1 METEIL
7 ATTKERYELNCKVVG
22 VKLPHRE
29 EQSRGKTFNDTA
41 DVILLVPDESD
52 QATKFYDAWLPF
64 ELENED
70 GKPACTEIGMEA
82 RYPVGGFIRGA
93 LFFASKLYPT
103 RHIFLMSNR
112 AEKILQKRI
121 GQKLRVTVLGEEEFD
136 ESYEAN
142 AETKSPYSDM
152 P

>member
-1 METEIL
+1 METEL
-7 ATTKERYELNCKVVG
+7 LSTTTERFELNCKVVG

-41 DVILLVPDESD
+41 DVVLLVPDPSD
-52 QATKFYDAWLPF
+52 QATKFYDAWLPL
-64 ELENED
+64 ELESDD

-82 RYPVGGFIRGA
+82 GFPVGGFIRGA
-93 LFFASKLYPT
+93 LFFSSKLYPT
-103 RHIFLMSNR
+103 RHIFVMSNR
-112 AEKILQKRI
+112 AEKILQNRI

-136 ESYEAN
+136 EAYEAK
-142 AETKSPYSDM
+142 AETKSPYANM